1 MYLSRV
7 EIDYENRLALKE
19 LNHLGAFHN
28 WVEQS
33 FPEEIKN
40 SERKRK
46 LWRVDRLKNK
56 NYLLIVSEDKP
67 DFERLE
73 KYGVKGTARAKDY
86 DEFLN
91 TFKNNDRMTFRVVLN
106 PNKSISDRSLRRGK
120 VIPLLQED
128 EQFKYLIDRSEKN
141 GFSLNSKDFYILKS
155 NFETLYKPN
164 GFKLDL
170 IKAEYQGE
178 LTITDVEKFKN
189 ALTTGIGKKK
199 AYGFG
204 MMTVIPVTKWKNK

>member
-7 EIDYENRLALKE
+7 EIDYENRVALKE

-40 SERKRK
+40 SERTRK

-56 NYLLIVSEDKP
+56 NYLLIVSKDKP
-67 DFERLE
+67 DFKRLE
-73 KYGVKGTARAKDY
+73 KYGVKGTAQAKDY
-86 DEFLN
+86 DEFLK

-120 VIPLLQED
+120 VIPLLHED

-141 GFSLNSKDFYILKS
+141 GFSLDSRDFYILKS

-189 ALTTGIGKKK
+189 ALTNGIGKKK

-204 MMTVIPVTKWKNK
+204 MMTVIPVTR

>member
-1 MYLSRV
+1 MNKGKL
-7 EIDYENRLALKE
+7 IKLA
-19 LNHLGAFHN
+19 N
-28 WVEQS
+28 
-33 FPEEIKN
+33 
-40 SERKRK
+40 
-46 LWRVDRLKNK
+46 
-56 NYLLIVSEDKP
+56 
-67 DFERLE
+67 
-73 KYGVKGTARAKDY
+73 Y

-189 ALTTGIGKKK
+189 ALTNGIGKKK

-204 MMTVIPVTKWKNK
+204 MMTVIPVTR

>member
-33 FPEEIKN
+33 FPEEFKN
-40 SERKRK
+40 NERKRK
-46 LWRVDRLKNK
+46 LWRIDRLNNK
-56 NYLLIVSEDKP
+56 NYLLIFSEDKP
-67 DFERLE
+67 ILEKLE
-73 KYGVKGTARAKDY
+73 KYGVKGSAETKDY

-91 TFKNNDRMTFRVVLN
+91 KLENGDRMVFRVVLN
-106 PNKSISDRSLRRGK
+106 PNKSISDRSLKRGR
-120 VIPLLQED
+120 VVPLLQED

-141 GFSLNSKDFYILKS
+141 GFLLDSKDFYILKS

-178 LTITDVEKFKN
+178 LTITDVEKFKI

-204 MMTVIPVTKWKNK
+204 MMTVLPLSK

>member
-40 SERKRK
+40 SERTRK

-67 DFERLE
+67 DFKRLE
-73 KYGVKGTARAKDY
+73 KYGVKGTAQAKDY
-86 DEFLN
+86 DEFLK

-120 VIPLLQED
+120 VIPLLHED

-141 GFSLNSKDFYILKS
+141 GFSLNSRDFYILKS

-189 ALTTGIGKKK
+189 ALTNGIGKKK

-204 MMTVIPVTKWKNK
+204 MMTVIPVTR

>member
-33 FPEEIKN
+33 FPEEFKN
-40 SERKRK
+40 NERKRK
-46 LWRVDRLKNK
+46 LWRIDRLKNK

-67 DFERLE
+67 IPEKLE
-73 KYGVKGTARAKDY
+73 KYGVKGSAETKDY

-91 TFKNNDRMTFRVVLN
+91 KLEKEDRMVFRVVLN
-106 PNKSISDRSLRRGK
+106 PNKSISDRSLKRGR
-120 VIPLLQED
+120 VVPLLKED

-141 GFSLNSKDFYILKS
+141 GFSLDSKDFYILKS

-178 LTITDVEKFKN
+178 LTITDIEKFKI

-204 MMTVIPVTKWKNK
+204 MMTVLPLSKWKNK

>member
-7 EIDYENRLALKE
+7 EIDYENRVALKE

-40 SERKRK
+40 SERTRK

-56 NYLLIVSEDKP
+56 NYLLIVSKDKP
-67 DFERLE
+67 DFKRLE
-73 KYGVKGTARAKDY
+73 KYGVKGTAQAKDY
-86 DEFLN
+86 DEFLK

-120 VIPLLQED
+120 VIPLLHED

-178 LTITDVEKFKN
+178 LTITDVEKFKI

-204 MMTVIPVTKWKNK
+204 MMTVIPVTK

>member
-7 EIDYENRLALKE
+7 EIDYENRVALKE

-40 SERKRK
+40 SERTRK

-56 NYLLIVSEDKP
+56 NYLLIVSKDKP
-67 DFERLE
+67 DFKRLE
-73 KYGVKGTARAKDY
+73 KYGVKGTAQAKDY
-86 DEFLN
+86 DEFLK

-120 VIPLLQED
+120 VIPLLHED

-141 GFSLNSKDFYILKS
+141 GFSLDSRDFYILKS

-189 ALTTGIGKKK
+189 ALTNGIGKKK

-204 MMTVIPVTKWKNK
+204 MMTVIPVTRWKNK

>member
-7 EIDYENRLALKE
+7 EIDYENRVALKE

-40 SERKRK
+40 SERTRK

-56 NYLLIVSEDKP
+56 NYLLIVSKDKP
-67 DFERLE
+67 DFKRLE
-73 KYGVKGTARAKDY
+73 KYGVKGTAQAKDY
-86 DEFLN
+86 DEFLK

-120 VIPLLQED
+120 VIPLLHED

-178 LTITDVEKFKN
+178 LTITDVEKFKI

-204 MMTVIPVTKWKNK
+204 IMTVIPVTK